1 MHAIGID
8 IGTTSI
14 CGVLLDV
21 SDGKI
26 LKQQTIA
33 SEAFIT
39 TENSWEKI
47 QDVNKILSIARKILD
62 ELLSPEVL
70 AIGLTGQ
77 MHGIL
82 YTDKEGVAISPLY
95 TWQDER
101 GNQPYKETTYAA
113 YLGSYTGYGNVT
125 DFYNRINGLRP
136 KEAASYCT
144 IQDYLG
150 MVLCGLKKP
159 VIHKSNA
166 ASFGCFEPKTCEFR
180 DAVNVER
187 IGVMST
193 CLGGDERKSFGPDG
207 EITGDYRI
215 IGKYQ
220 NIPVSVAIGDNQASV
235 FSTMAD
241 ENGILVNVGTG
252 SQITVVSDD
261 VIEGAGLESRPYVE
275 GKYLVV
281 GAALCG
287 GRAYSI
293 LKDFY
298 AKILN
303 AAGTDMLYEGAGMR
317 HGTEDGTRSGTE
329 AGALDIYG
337 LMEKLMEED
346 SALPG
351 LKVDTRFAGTREEP
365 TIRGS
370 ITGISEENFTP
381 GALAK
386 GVLAGMAEELYHM
399 YCRMNVSR
407 GGLIG
412 SGNGIRKNR
421 RLMEVMENYFGEKM
435 KIPAHK
441 EEAAYGAALFALVAC
456 GKFRNAADA
465 RKLICYKD

>member
-47 QDVNKILSIARKILD
+47 QDVNKIISIAREILD

-70 AIGLTGQ
+70 VIGLTGQ

-101 GNQPYKETTYAA
+101 GNLPYKETTYAA

-136 KEAASYCT
+136 KEAVSYCT

-159 VIHKSNA
+159 VIHTSDA
-166 ASFGCFEPKTCEFR
+166 ASFGCFELKTCEFR
-180 DAVNVER
+180 DTVNVER
-187 IGVMST
+187 DRVMST
-193 CLGGDERKSFGPDG
+193 CLRDMAAEELGPG
-207 EITGDYRI
+207 TEITGDYRI

-235 FSTMAD
+235 FSTLAD

-252 SQITVVSDD
+252 SQITVVSEH
-261 VIEGAGLESRPYVE
+261 VIEGDGLESRPYVE

-293 LKDFY
+293 LKDFF
-298 AKILN
+298 AKVLN
-303 AAGTDMLYEGAGMR
+303 AAGAGMP
-317 HGTEDGTRSGTE
+317 HEGVSTLHETAAGTVDVYS
-329 AGALDIYG
+329 
-337 LMEKLMEED
+337 LMEKMMAEE
-346 SALPG
+346 STLPG
-351 LKVDTRFAGTREEP
+351 PEVDTRFAGTRKEP
-365 TIRGS
+365 EIRGS
-370 ITGISEENFTP
+370 ITNISEENFTP
-381 GALAK
+381 GALVK
-386 GVLAGMAEELYHM
+386 GVLAGMAKELYEM
-399 YCRMNVSR
+399 YRCMNVSGR
-407 GGLIG
+407 GLVG

-421 RLMEVMENYFGEKM
+421 RLQEVMEEYFGEKM
-435 KIPAHK
+435 RIPAHK
-441 EEAAYGAALFALVAC
+441 EEAAYGAALFSLVAC
-456 GKFRNAADA
+456 GRFENAAQA
-465 RKLICYKD
+465 QRLIRYKNYYQGGRI

>member
-26 LKQQTIA
+26 LKQKTVA
-33 SEAFIT
+33 GAAFIH
-39 TENSWEKI
+39 TENAWERI
-47 QDVNKILSIARKILD
+47 QDVSKIITIAKDILEELRD
-62 ELLSPEVL
+62 EQTV

-101 GNQPYKETTYAA
+101 GNLPYKDTTYAA
-113 YLGSYTGYGNVT
+113 CLGSCAGYGNVT

-136 KEAASYCT
+136 EEAVSYCT

-150 MVLCGLKKP
+150 MELCGLKKP
-159 VIHKSNA
+159 VIHTSNA
-166 ASFGCFEPKTCEFR
+166 ASFGCFELKACRFR
-180 DAVNVER
+180 CVANLEDEE
-187 IGVMST
+187 VMST
-193 CLGGDERKSFGPDG
+193 YLDGDERKSFGPDA
-207 EITGDYRI
+207 EITGDYHI
-215 IGKYQ
+215 IGEYKG
-220 NIPVSVAIGDNQASV
+220 IPVSVAIGDNQASV
-235 FSTMAD
+235 FSTLAD

-252 SQITVVSDD
+252 SQITVVSNE

-303 AAGTDMLYEGAGMR
+303 AAGTGILHGAA
-317 HGTEDGTRSGTE
+317 GTIHGTE
-329 AGALDIYG
+329 AGAVDVYG
-337 LMEKLMEED
+337 LMEKLMAEEE
-346 SALPG
+346 STLPG
-351 LKVDTRFAGTREEP
+351 PEVDTRFAGTREDP
-365 TIRGS
+365 TVRGS

-381 GALAK
+381 GALAR
-386 GVLAGMAEELYHM
+386 GVLAGMAEELYSM
-399 YCRMNVSR
+399 YRRMNVSR
-407 GGLIG
+407 WGLVG

-421 RLMEVMENYFGEKM
+421 RLMEVMESYFGEKM

-456 GKFRNAADA
+456 GEFRNAADA

>member
-14 CGVLLDV
+14 CGVLIDF
-21 SDGKI
+21 SKGEI
-26 LKQQTIA
+26 LKQRTIA
-33 SEAFIT
+33 SEAFIS

-47 QDVNKILSIARKILD
+47 QDVNRIISIAREILD
-62 ELLSPEVL
+62 GLFSSEVL

-82 YTDKEGVAISPLY
+82 YTDASGKAVSPLY
-95 TWQDER
+95 TWQDGR
-101 GNQPYKETTYAA
+101 GNLPYKDTTYAA
-113 YLGSYTGYGNVT
+113 YLGSYAGYGNVT

-136 KEAASYCT
+136 QEAVSYCT

-150 MVLCGLKKP
+150 MELCGLEKP
-159 VIHKSNA
+159 VIHTSNA
-166 ASFGCFEPKTCEFR
+166 ASFGCFEPETCEFVCMAK
-180 DAVNVER
+180 DKE
-187 IGVMST
+187 VMLTDSDGKIT
-193 CLGGDERKSFGPDG
+193 KSFGPDG

-215 IGKYQ
+215 IGEYKG
-220 NIPVSVAIGDNQASV
+220 IPVSVAIGDNQASV
-235 FSTMAD
+235 FSTLAD
-241 ENGILVNVGTG
+241 DNGILVNVGTG
-252 SQITVVSDD
+252 SQITVVSDK

-298 AKILN
+298 AKVLD
-303 AAGTDMLYEGAGMR
+303 AAGADSLYGSKA
-317 HGTEDGTRSGTE
+317 GTE
-329 AGALDIYG
+329 DIYG
-337 LMEKLMEED
+337 LMEKMMAED
-346 SALPG
+346 NVLTGPE
-351 LKVDTRFAGTREEP
+351 VDTRFAGTREEP
-365 TIRGS
+365 AVRGS

-386 GVLAGMAEELYHM
+386 GVLAGMAEELYGM
-399 YCRMNVSR
+399 YRRMNVSR
-407 GGLIG
+407 WGLIG

-421 RLMEVMENYFGEKM
+421 RLKEVTETYFGEKM
-435 KIPAHK
+435 KIPVHK

-456 GKFRNAADA
+456 GKFKNAAEVQ
-465 RKLICYKD
+465 RLIRYKN

>member
-1 MHAIGID
+1 MYAIGID

-14 CGVLLDV
+14 CGVLIDV
-21 SDGKI
+21 SKGEI

-33 SEAFIT
+33 SEAFID

-47 QDVNKILSIARKILD
+47 QDVNKIISIAREILD

-82 YTDKEGVAISPLY
+82 YTDKEGVPVSPLY

-101 GNQPYKETTYAA
+101 GNLPYKETTYAA
-113 YLGSYTGYGNVT
+113 YLDSYTGYGKVT
-125 DFYNRINGLRP
+125 DFYNRINGRRP
-136 KEAASYCT
+136 KEAVSYCT

-159 VIHKSNA
+159 VIHTSNA
-166 ASFGCFEPKTCEFR
+166 ASFGCFELKTCSR
-180 DAVNVER
+180 DAETEV
-187 IGVMST
+187 
-193 CLGGDERKSFGPDG
+193 LDPDA

-215 IGKYQ
+215 IGEYR

-235 FSTMAD
+235 FSSLAD

-252 SQITVVSDD
+252 SQITVVSDN
-261 VIEGAGLESRPYVE
+261 VIEGSGLESRPYVE

-298 AKILN
+298 TKILN
-303 AAGTDMLYEGAGMR
+303 AAGADP
-317 HGTEDGTRSGTE
+317 
-329 AGALDIYG
+329 LDVYG
-337 LMEKLMEED
+337 LMEKMMTEEN
-346 SALPG
+346 AVVPPE
-351 LKVDTRFAGTREEP
+351 VDTRFAGTRKEP
-365 TIRGS
+365 EVRGS
-370 ITGISEENFTP
+370 ITNISEENFSP

-386 GVLAGMAEELYHM
+386 GVLAGMAEELYVM
-399 YCRMNVSR
+399 YRHMNVSR
-407 GGLIG
+407 WGLIG

-421 RLMEVMENYFGEKM
+421 RLQDVMEDYFGEKM

-441 EEAAYGAALFALVAC
+441 EEAAYGAALFSLVAC
-456 GKFRNAADA
+456 GRFKNAAEA
-465 RKLICYKD
+465 QKLIRYKE